1 MHLSLIVKKTEFWLQ
16 LIYWIRMP
24 VSGVQESAFLP
35 QASSTSPM
43 IFCTLGFETYWANNL
58 SRLPE
63 VYVLLLTNLLFWTVS
78 DRYDLM
84 WVFTNDL
91 GNACCAKI
99 SWHFQAFQNHH
110 ETHES
115 SRCTCPVT
123 PLQCPLADW
132 SHLRICNVLARYL
145 AHSWYY
151 HKSLDK
157 VFKWKQPWSQK
168 HRLGQCRNRKGPLT
182 PLNSVVHFP
191 GEETGPAWDEVAQ
204 SGPTNWR
211 FCGD

>member
-1 MHLSLIVKKTEFWLQ
+1 M
-16 LIYWIRMP
+16 
-24 VSGVQESAFLP
+24 LP
-35 QASSTSPM
+35 QCFTYITVNSCILISRGLKGSQTFGIKLST
-43 IFCTLGFETYWANNL
+43 
-58 SRLPE
+58 RLA
-63 VYVLLLTNLLFWTVS
+63 
-78 DRYDLM
+78 
-84 WVFTNDL
+84 NDL